1 MAEPS
6 TLRNTPGNSPGS
18 SPSPASLPAGVP
30 PPDPAG
36 APASAAAP
44 AAPSEGGS
52 TKRKRLFGLLGAAV
66 LVIGAITA
74 LWLWITSDQIGT
86 DDAYVDA
93 DLVQVTPLF
102 AGPVAAAYVSNTD
115 LVKKGQ
121 LLVLLDDADAT
132 IALTQARADL
142 GQVERK
148 VRGYFANDVALSG
161 QVNSREA
168 DIAGADAKLASAKAD
183 FERARVD
190 LERRQALA
198 ASGAV
203 SGDELTQAQNAFA
216 TAKAGLQSAKAAREQ
231 SAAQHAAAIGQR
243 SVNKALFEGA
253 NVEDN
258 PEVVAARAKVAQAEL
273 NLSRTRIV
281 APIDGVIAKNA
292 VQVGQQVQP
301 GELLMSIVPL
311 SAVYVSAN
319 YKEAQLRKVRVGQ
332 PAKLTSDLYG
342 RSVKYH
348 GKVVGLGG
356 GTGAAFALIPA
367 QNATGNWIKVVQ
379 RLPVRIALDPNE
391 LAAHP
396 LRVGLSMNVDIDV
409 SQR

>member
-1 MAEPS
+1 
-6 TLRNTPGNSPGS
+6 LPG
-18 SPSPASLPAGVP
+18 
-30 PPDPAG
+30 AG
-36 APASAAAP
+36 AA
-44 AAPSEGGS
+44 
-52 TKRKRLFGLLGAAV
+52 KRKRFFGILAACV

-74 LWLWITSDQIGT
+74 LWLWITSNQIGT

-102 AGPVAAAYVSNTD
+102 GGPVAAAHVSNTD

-121 LLVLLDDADAT
+121 LLVLLDDADAR
-132 IALTQARADL
+132 IALAQARADL
-142 GQVERK
+142 GQVQRK
-148 VRGYFANDVALSG
+148 VRGYFATDVALGG

-168 DIAGADAKLASAKAD
+168 DIAGADARLASAKAD

-216 TAKAGLQSAKAAREQ
+216 TAQAGLRSAKAAREQ
-231 SAAQHAAAIGQR
+231 AAAQHAAAIGQR

-253 NVEDN
+253 SVEDN
-258 PEVVAARAKVAQAEL
+258 PEVVAARAKVDQAEL

-281 APIDGVIAKNA
+281 APVDGVIAKNA

-311 SAVYVSAN
+311 DAVYVSAN
-319 YKEAQLRKVRVGQ
+319 YKEAQLRKVHIGQ
-332 PAKLTSDLYG
+332 PAVLTSDLYG

-348 GKVVGLGG
+348 GKVMGLGG

-379 RLPVRIALDPNE
+379 RLPVRISLDPKE

-409 SQR
+409 SKH